1 MFNVTERS
9 VRRTAIALSILS
21 LLGAAGCAATAS
33 DADMAMPD
41 RPMAGMNMPQP
52 ASSSGMMNQGHAMP
66 PGMGMPQAA
75 SGGGM
80 MGQDHA
86 MPPGMNM
93 PRTVFSEAEMGMH
106 RAMMMATDVNTQR
119 TWARKMIAHYRG
131 AIAMSQA
138 LLGSDATDAEV
149 RRMARAVIDAQT
161 REIAE
166 LESWLERHPG

>member
-1 MFNVTERS
+1 MFTFTGRP
-9 VRRTAIALSILS
+9 VRRTAIALSTLF
-21 LLGAAGCAATAS
+21 LLAVAGCAATAS
-33 DADMAMPD
+33 DSGMAMPD
-41 RPMAGMNMPQP
+41 RPMAGMSMPQS
-52 ASSSGMMNQGHAMP
+52 ASSS
-66 PGMGMPQAA
+66 
-75 SGGGM
+75 GM

-119 TWARKMIAHYRG
+119 TWARKMIAHHRG

-138 LLGSDATDAEV
+138 LLGSDATDAEA
-149 RRMARAVIDAQT
+149 RRMAQAVIDAQT

>member
-21 LLGAAGCAATAS
+21 LLAVAGCAATAS
-33 DADMAMPD
+33 DSGMAMPD
-41 RPMAGMNMPQP
+41 RPMAGMSMPQS
-52 ASSSGMMNQGHAMP
+52 ASSS
-66 PGMGMPQAA
+66 
-75 SGGGM
+75 GM

-119 TWARKMIAHYRG
+119 TWARKMIAHHRG

-138 LLGSDATDAEV
+138 LLGSDATDAEA
-149 RRMARAVIDAQT
+149 RRMAQAVIDAQT

>member
-1 MFNVTERS
+1 MFNVTERP

-21 LLGAAGCAATAS
+21 LLATAGCAANAS
-33 DADMAMPD
+33 ETGMPMQD
-41 RPMAGMNMPQP
+41 RPMSGMSMPQSG
-52 ASSSGMMNQGHAMP
+52 SSSGMMGAGHAMP
-66 PGMGMPQAA
+66 QGMSMPQAA
-75 SGGGM
+75 SHSGM

-86 MPPGMNM
+86 MPPEMNM
-93 PRTVFSEAEMGMH
+93 PRTAFSEAEMGMH

-119 TWARKMIAHYRG
+119 TWARKMIAHHRG

-138 LLGSDATDAEV
+138 LLASDASDPEA
-149 RRMARAVIDAQT
+149 RRMAQAVVDSVT

>member
-9 VRRTAIALSILS
+9 VRRTAIALSTLS
-21 LLGAAGCAATAS
+21 LLGAGGCSAMAS
-33 DADMAMPD
+33 DSSMAAHG
-41 RPMAGMNMPQP
+41 RPM
-52 ASSSGMMNQGHAMP
+52 
-66 PGMGMPQAA
+66 PGMSMPHAA
-75 SGGGM
+75 QGSGM
-80 MGQDHA
+80 MGQNHA

-93 PRTVFSEAEMGMH
+93 PRTAFSESEMGMH

-119 TWARKMIAHYRG
+119 TWARKMIAHHRG

-149 RRMARAVIDAQT
+149 RRMAQAVIDAQT

-166 LESWLERHPG
+166 LESWLQRHPG

>member
-1 MFNVTERS
+1 MFTFTGRP
-9 VRRTAIALSILS
+9 VRRTAIALSTLF
-21 LLGAAGCAATAS
+21 LLAVAGCAATAS
-33 DADMAMPD
+33 DSGMAMPD
-41 RPMAGMNMPQP
+41 RPMAGMSMPQS
-52 ASSSGMMNQGHAMP
+52 ASSS
-66 PGMGMPQAA
+66 
-75 SGGGM
+75 GM

-119 TWARKMIAHYRG
+119 TWARKMIAHHRG

-138 LLGSDATDAEV
+138 LLGSDATDAEA
-149 RRMARAVIDAQT
+149 RRMAQAVVDT
-161 REIAE
+161 VTPEIAA

>member
-1 MFNVTERS
+1 MFTFTERP
-9 VRRTAIALSILS
+9 VRRTAIALSTLF
-21 LLGAAGCAATAS
+21 LLAVAGCAATAS
-33 DADMAMPD
+33 DSGMAMPD
-41 RPMAGMNMPQP
+41 RPMAGMSMPQS
-52 ASSSGMMNQGHAMP
+52 ASSS
-66 PGMGMPQAA
+66 
-75 SGGGM
+75 GM

-93 PRTVFSEAEMGMH
+93 PRTVFSEAEMGIH

-119 TWARKMIAHYRG
+119 TWARKMIAHHRG

-138 LLGSDATDAEV
+138 LLGSDATDAEA
-149 RRMARAVIDAQT
+149 RRMAQAVIDAQT

>member
-9 VRRTAIALSILS
+9 VRRTAIALSTLS

-33 DADMAMPD
+33 DSGMAMPD
-41 RPMAGMNMPQP
+41 PPMAGMSMPRS
-52 ASSSGMMNQGHAMP
+52 ASSSGMMGQG
-66 PGMGMPQAA
+66 
-75 SGGGM
+75 
-80 MGQDHA
+80 HA

-138 LLGSDATDAEV
+138 LLGSDATDAEA
-149 RRMARAVIDAQT
+149 RRMAQAVIDAQT

>member
-1 MFNVTERS
+1 MFNLTERS
-9 VRRTAIALSILS
+9 VRRTVIALSTLS

-33 DADMAMPD
+33 DSDMATQD
-41 RPMAGMNMPQP
+41 RPMAGMSMEHR
-52 ASSSGMMNQGHAMP
+52 AQGA
-66 PGMGMPQAA
+66 
-75 SGGGM
+75 GM

-93 PRTVFSEAEMGMH
+93 PRTAFTEAEMGMH

-119 TWARKMIAHYRG
+119 TWARKMIAHHRG

-149 RRMARAVIDAQT
+149 RRMAQAVIDAQT

>member
-1 MFNVTERS
+1 MFTFTERP
-9 VRRTAIALSILS
+9 VRRTAIALSTLF
-21 LLGAAGCAATAS
+21 LLAVAGCAATAS
-33 DADMAMPD
+33 DSGMAMPD
-41 RPMAGMNMPQP
+41 RPMAVMSMPQS
-52 ASSSGMMNQGHAMP
+52 ASSS
-66 PGMGMPQAA
+66 
-75 SGGGM
+75 GM

-119 TWARKMIAHYRG
+119 TWARKMIAHHRG

-138 LLGSDATDAEV
+138 LLGSDATDAEA
-149 RRMARAVIDAQT
+149 RRMAQAVIDAQT